1 MKERTNQEWLDDLRG
16 SKREEALTELRALL
30 LRGLRYAMVDRPQV
44 GEADMEGFVQEA
56 LLKIL
61 DGLDTFRG
69 ESRFLTWAQK
79 IAVHEAF
86 TELRRK
92 RWENVSLQD
101 IATRYEG
108 NFTPTLL
115 TDNDPSPEQHV
126 TQRVLLETVQRLI
139 AEELTEKQQQA
150 MIAVMVVGMP
160 LQEAAR
166 QMGITRNALYKR
178 LHDARQRLQRR
189 MLEEGLSLDDVLAA
203 FKA

>member
-150 MIAVMVVGMP
+150 MIAVMVGGMP